1 MLLFTYETTIDLKR
15 PQRDIYWETI
25 ANVGDKKAHAF
36 IIHLVEDRIPVDIST
51 GYTVQLLATRHDN
64 NTRYLDGTVVDNA
77 ATAELDKSCYEVPGE
92 LRCTMVLSKGEDVIS
107 AARIFLLIGDKFG
120 EGIVDPSHTVPN
132 LADVIAEIENAK
144 AAANAANEAADAAND
159 AAKLAN
165 TTADTLQT
173 KITEAEE
180 AITATDNATKAA
192 NTATESANTAA
203 DNANAAA
210 QRVEDAMAT
219 IGSAEETAAKAAEDA
234 ATAAENAQ
242 AVIDDCTEAAQSAN
256 DAAERANTAAES
268 VDAKVT
274 AAQTA
279 AENAEADAADTR
291 SQLEGVNSEIEAL
304 KLADAGKI
312 DGAYIDENG
321 MLCLTANGE
330 LVAGPFAVA
339 GGGGTG
345 GGTINA
351 ATLTVTNDSGFLAK
365 TIALGAAC
373 PIALTWSSTEDGMAT
388 GAGVLVVRVGGTV
401 KMTRNIEQ
409 GPVSVDVGEYLAAG
423 ANAVKV
429 QISDAYGNSRVINFS
444 ITTVAV
450 SLASTFDASIAQSG
464 SISFTYVPTGSVS
477 KVMHFE
483 LDGTEIGTAT
493 VAVSGRQQTYVI
505 PKQSHGAHALRAW
518 FTCEIDGTEVTSN
531 ELYYE
536 LRCIEEGNETPII
549 TSTFRTT
556 TVDQFTSL
564 VIPWAVYD
572 PTSLTADVTL
582 IANDEVVQ
590 NLVGVDRTEQ
600 KWTYRASEAGALVL
614 EIVCGDER
622 KMLGAYVNA
631 VSLDVSAETEDLSLH
646 LSSYGRS
653 NNEENPAVWKSGDIA
668 AKFEHFNWKTDGW
681 QKDEKGI
688 SVMRVAGDARLT
700 IPMKLFKDDFR
711 GTGKTIEFEFASRDV
726 LNYDAV
732 IASCMSG
739 GRGIQITS
747 QEAVLKSASSTIGT
761 QYKEDEHVRL
771 TFVAE
776 KRDLT
781 SDKQLLLIYL
791 NGILSGAVPYPSG
804 DDFSQDNPVD
814 ISFGSSECTIDLYCI
829 RVYDNNLNRYQILDN
844 WIADTQDAEQMIARY
859 NRNKIY
865 DDYGVITTESIGA
878 GRPYLVLQCAALPQ
892 FKKDY
897 KITGGYYVD
906 PINPERNFTFGN
918 AELDVQGTSSQ
929 YYYVKNYKVA
939 YEDGFVLPNGT
950 KVATYAMNAHAVPT
964 GEFTYKA
971 DVASSEG
978 ANNVVLAQ
986 LYNDLCPV
994 KTPAQEADSRVRQ
1007 TIDGHPIVIFW
1018 DNGTD
1023 VTFIGKYNFN
1033 NDKGTPEVFGFKAG
1047 DESWEIRE
1055 NGSDRVGF
1063 RVCDFSEGS
1072 GWENEFEARYP
1083 EDNKDTTNLAIF
1095 ASWLASTYRGGA
1107 TGNAIDAVTYDGVEY
1122 TTDTAEYRLAK
1133 YKAELADHADVD
1145 ALVFYYVFTEIFLCI
1160 DQREKN
1166 AFPTLYADMG
1176 KWIVLFYDADS
1187 SLGTDNKGNLAF
1199 SPYLED
1205 IDHTDAG
1212 DPVFNGQN
1220 SVLWSNLRDAFYVK
1234 ITAEYQ
1240 RLRTKLRTDGSGRP
1254 LISYE
1259 VVDEAFENHQS
1270 KWCEAIYNDDG
1281 YHKSIEPYL
1290 LLGDGQYLPMLRGK
1304 KELQRKWWMFNRFRY
1319 LDSKY
1324 MTGTSMTN
1332 QIMIRAHARANIK
1345 LKSYV
1350 NMYGHVFYNDAA
1362 AEHRMTRGVE
1372 YEFVWA
1378 ASGAEDAVIG
1388 INDADMLTSLG
1399 DLSALMVETIDI
1411 SLAKHL
1417 TYLKVGD
1424 ESADYVNDNMKS
1436 ITLGNNVLLKT
1447 IDLRNCVSLTNPVVA
1462 TGCTGLEEAYFDGTS
1477 TTEVSLPNGGILKK
1491 LHLPATITNLTLRN
1505 LSAITEFVLPESAY
1519 ATIAT
1524 LWIENASSAVPVDDI
1539 LMAIPAN
1546 SRVRIIGFDWTMDTA
1561 DEILEMYDYL
1571 DTMRGLDENGNNVD
1585 TAQMSGTIH
1594 IGSLTGAQ
1602 LAEMKS
1608 RYPYIHIDY
1617 EHIESYCYF
1626 YNGDTLLY
1634 TATCYDG
1641 ADAVYGGSTPTRAS
1655 TAQYSYTHV
1664 GWSTSKNATSADADA
1679 LKAVTADRN
1688 VYAAFSATVRKY
1700 TVTWYNGST
1709 LLETDTNQPYGS
1721 TPTYNGGEFSYT
1733 GDGDPADYELA
1744 GWSPAVGPITGD
1756 TKYTAL
1762 WVYTGYMYP
1771 SIIDGSVTSYSSNTL
1786 TSVGEYAFYGS
1797 TNLSKVELAAAASI
1811 GESAFEGCTSL
1822 TMLILRKSDA
1832 VVTLGSNGLAN
1843 SAIASGTGYVY
1854 VPAALVDSYKADSAW
1869 SAYADQIRAIE
1880 DYVEAW
1886 AKDSWEMVQYRIQH
1900 GDYASYYAIGDTIP
1914 LDLGTEGLVNMQI
1927 AAFDAD
1933 DLADGSGKA
1942 HISFISKELLATSKR
1957 FNPAITST
1965 TDDEGNTVYTE
1976 GTGTI
1981 GGWEKSELRT
1991 YLNDTIKS
1999 LIPEDVRSSIVSV
2012 SKTQTAYDTT
2022 RTSFTQTT
2030 EDSVWIPNYDECFGS
2045 SSMYYSLFENT
2056 SANRVK
2062 YKAGASSASYW
2073 WLRSAYN
2080 FNSVYT
2086 VSTSGSDATG
2096 TAYTTYGVAL
2106 GFCV

>member
-1 MLLFTYETTIDLKR
+1 MQFIIPQTIDLRRENTLLHYEQQLAHGDDGAHKWCVTVLDGGKEADLTGAKATCYFTR
-15 PQRDIYWETI
+15 A
-25 ANVGDKKAHAF
+25 ANAAERAAQGVSVVSVIMENKDAGNPVEIEFEKACYAGVGRCVAEMRLTKDGRTVTLARMAAE
-36 IIHLVEDRIPVDIST
+36 LARVASDAISDP
-51 GYTVQLLATRHDN
+51 GNLLPSIEELLAQQDAMIEATEA
-64 NTRYLDGTVVDNA
+64 GKA
-77 ATAELDKSCYEVPGE
+77 ATADANAAAARANAAADNVDALIAEAEEATERATQAVESLESHIAAADEAAAAAN
-92 LRCTMVLSKGEDVIS
+92 S
-107 AARIFLLIGDKFG
+107 AAQSVEEQR
-120 EGIVDPSHTVPN
+120 
-132 LADVIAEIENAK
+132 AAAEQAA
-144 AAANAANEAADAAND
+144 AAANAAAGD
-159 AAKLAN
+159 
-165 TTADTLQT
+165 
-173 KITEAEE
+173 
-180 AITATDNATKAA
+180 
-192 NTATESANTAA
+192 
-203 DNANAAA
+203 
-210 QRVEDAMAT
+210 
-219 IGSAEETAAKAAEDA
+219 
-234 ATAAENAQ
+234 AQ

-483 LDGTEIGTAT
+483 LDGEEIGTAT

-505 PKQSHGAHALRAW
+505 AKQSHGAHALRAW

-950 KVATYAMNAHAVPT
+950 KATTYAMNAHAVPT

-1018 DNGTD
+1018 DNGVD

-1220 SVLWSNLRDAFYVK
+1220 SVLWSNLRDAFYAK

-1259 VVDEAFENHQS
+1259 VVDEAFENHQG

-1290 LLGDGQYLPMLRGK
+1290 TINDGQYLPMLQGK
-1304 KELQRKWWMFNRFRY
+1304 KELQRKWWLFNRFRY

-1324 MTGTSMTN
+1324 CTGTSMTN

-1524 LWIENASSAVPVDDI
+1524 LWIENASSAIPVDDI

-1561 DEILEMYDYL
+1561 DEILAMYDYL

-1594 IGSLTGAQ
+1594 ISSLTGAQ

-1608 RYPYIHIDY
+1608 RYPYIQIDY
-1617 EHIESYCYF
+1617 KHIESYCYF
-1626 YNGDTLLY
+1626 YSGDTLLY

-1641 ADAVYGGSTPTRAS
+1641 ADAVYSGSTPTKAS
-1655 TAQYSYTHV
+1655 TAQYTYSFS
-1664 GWSTSKNATSADADA
+1664 GWSKTNGGAADANA

-1688 VYAAFSATVRKY
+1688 VYAAYTSTVRTY
-1700 TVTWYNGST
+1700 TVTFVNGTTT
-1709 LLETDTNQPYGS
+1709 LQTINNVPYGS
-1721 TPTYNGGEFSYT
+1721 SVTYSGATPSYT
-1733 GDGDPADYELA
+1733 GDGDPADYEFT
-1744 GWSPAVGPITGD
+1744 GWSPTGQNIQGNTTCKAV
-1756 TKYTAL
+1756 

-1771 SIIDGSVTSYSSNTL
+1771 SIIDGSVTSYASDTL
-1786 TSVGEYAFYGS
+1786 TGVGEYAFYGS
-1797 TNLSKVELAAAASI
+1797 ASLSKVELKAAASI
-1811 GESAFEGCTSL
+1811 GESAFEGCASL

-1832 VVTLGSNGLAN
+1832 VVTLCSNALNN
-1843 SAIASGTGYVY
+1843 SAIANGTGYVY
-1854 VPAALVDSYKADSAW
+1854 VPAALVDSYKAASGW
-1869 SAYADQIRAIE
+1869 STYASQIRAIE
-1880 DYVEAW
+1880 DYPETW
-1886 AKDSWEMVQYRIQH
+1886 ALDSWEAVQYHIEQ
-1900 GDYASYYAIGDTIP
+1900 GDYASCYAIGDLIP

-1942 HISFISKELLATSKR
+1942 HISFVSKELLKTTHR
-1957 FNPAITST
+1957 MNPELVTN
-1965 TDDEGNTVYTE
+1965 TDGTYQE
-1976 GTGTI
+1976 GTGSI
-1981 GGWEKSELRT
+1981 GGWEKCEMRT
-1991 YLNDTIKS
+1991 YLNDTIKP
-1999 LIPEDVRSSIVSV
+1999 LIPESVRSNIVSV
-2012 SKTQTAYDTT
+2012 SKTQTAYNTAG
-2022 RTSFTQTT
+2022 TSFTQTT
-2030 EDSVWIPNYDECFGS
+2030 EDFIWIPDYTECFNGIYTGLFKDNASRIRYNVGTS
-2045 SSMYYSLFENT
+2045 SKDT
-2056 SANRVK
+2056 
-2062 YKAGASSASYW
+2062 W
-2073 WLRSAYN
+2073 WLRIA
-2080 FNSVYT
+2080 
-2086 VSTSGSDATG
+2086 VSTSRFWYVGTDGGSASLDAK
-2096 TAYTTYGVAL
+2096 YTEGVVL
-2106 GFCV
+2106 GFCM

>member
-1 MLLFTYETTIDLKR
+1 MQFIIPQTIDLR
-15 PQRDIYWETI
+15 RENTLLHYEQQL
-25 ANVGDKKAHAF
+25 AHGDDGAHKWC
-36 IIHLVEDRIPVDIST
+36 V
-51 GYTVQLLATRHDN
+51 TV
-64 NTRYLDGTVVDNA
+64 LDGGK
-77 ATAELDKSCYEVPGE
+77 E
-92 LRCTMVLSKGEDVIS
+92 
-107 AARIFLLIGDKFG
+107 
-120 EGIVDPSHTVPN
+120 
-132 LADVIAEIENAK
+132 ADLTGAK
-144 AAANAANEAADAAND
+144 ATCYFTRAANAAER
-159 AAKLAN
+159 AAKGVSVVSVIMENKDAGNPVEIEFEKACYAGVGRCVAEMRLTKDGRTVTLARMAAELARVASDAISDPGN
-165 TTADTLQT
+165 LLPSIEELLAQQDAM
-173 KITEAEE
+173 IEATEAS
-180 AITATDNATKAA
+180 KAA
-192 NTATESANTAA
+192 TAY
-203 DNANAAA
+203 ANAAA
-210 QRVEDAMAT
+210 A
-219 IGSAEETAAKAAEDA
+219 
-234 ATAAENAQ
+234 
-242 AVIDDCTEAAQSAN
+242 
-256 DAAERANTAAES
+256 RANTAAES

-401 KMTRNIEQ
+401 KVTRNIEQ

-483 LDGTEIGTAT
+483 LDGEEIGTAT

-505 PKQSHGAHALRAW
+505 AKQSHGAHALRAW

-600 KWTYRASEAGALVL
+600 EWTYRASEAGALVL

-653 NNEENPAVWKSGDIA
+653 NNEENPAIWKSGDIA
-668 AKFEHFNWKTDGW
+668 AQFEHFNWKTDGW

-1220 SVLWSNLRDAFYVK
+1220 SVLWSNLRDAFYDK

-1259 VVDEAFENHQS
+1259 VVDEAFENHQG

-1290 LLGDGQYLPMLRGK
+1290 TINDGQYLPMLQGK
-1304 KELQRKWWMFNRFRY
+1304 KELQRKWWLFNRFRY

-1324 MTGTSMTN
+1324 CTGTSMTN

-1447 IDLRNCVSLTNPVVA
+1447 IDLRGCVSLTNPVVA

-1608 RYPYIHIDY
+1608 RYPYINIVY
-1617 EHIESYCYF
+1617 QHIESYCYF
-1626 YNGDTLLY
+1626 YNHDGSTLLD

-1664 GWSTSKNATSADADA
+1664 GWSTSKNATSADAAA

-1688 VYAAFSATVRKY
+1688 VYAAFTSTVRTY
-1700 TVTWYNGST
+1700 TVNWYNGDT
-1709 LLETDTNQPYGS
+1709 LLEVDYEVPYG
-1721 TPTYNGGEFSYT
+1721 TVPTYDGEEPVDAENSQPFI
-1733 GDGDPADYELA
+1733 
-1744 GWSPAVGPITGD
+1744 GWEPAVSAVTGNVD
-1756 TKYTAL
+1756 YKAQFEPLFDY
-1762 WVYTGYMYP
+1762 
-1771 SIIDGSVTSYSSNTL
+1771 D
-1786 TSVGEYAFYGS
+1786 
-1797 TNLSKVELAAAASI
+1797 AAWEAVFASI
-1811 GESAFEGCTSL
+1811 
-1822 TMLILRKSDA
+1822 DA
-1832 VVTLGSNGLAN
+1832 
-1843 SAIASGTGYVY
+1843 GT
-1854 VPAALVDSYKADSAW
+1854 
-1869 SAYADQIRAIE
+1869 YATD
-1880 DYVEAW
+1880 
-1886 AKDSWEMVQYRIQH
+1886 
-1900 GDYASYYAIGDTIP
+1900 YAIGDTVP
-1914 LDLGTEGLVNMQI
+1914 LDLGSEGVVNMQI

-1933 DLADGSGKA
+1933 DKADGSGKA
-1942 HISFISKELLATSKR
+1942 PISWISKELLATSHR
-1957 FNPAITST
+1957 MNPKLVTNSDYPEVASWTADGHTWTSQNRNVISDAIATWRIAADGEQTLTIGYKTSSSVAGNCAIDITVNGETVATDYSGT
-1965 TDDEGNTVYTE
+1965 TAETYEVALAAGEIAEINAEFSLLSAMNYYATVTFSSTGTFGVE
-1976 GTGTI
+1976 ATVQNAPTRVVTWQENTGTI
-1981 GGWEKSELRT
+1981 GGWENCEMRA
-1991 YLNDTIKS
+1991 YLNDTIKP
-1999 LIPEDVRSSIVSV
+1999 LISEKVRNNIVSV
-2012 SKTQTAYDTT
+2012 SKKQFAYDTAAQQ
-2022 RTSFTQTT
+2022 FLQTT
-2030 EDSVWIPNYDECFGS
+2030 QDDVWIPTATECFNTGI
-2045 SSMYYSLFENT
+2045 YTKLFTDNASRLKYT
-2056 SANRVK
+2056 SGVTSEQK
-2062 YKAGASSASYW
+2062 W
-2073 WLRSAYN
+2073 WLRNADSPDGFYIVSNAGSSNSSSAYN
-2080 FNSVYT
+2080 RCYI
-2086 VSTSGSDATG
+2086 
-2096 TAYTTYGVAL
+2096 AL
-2106 GFCV
+2106 GFCT